1 MSTLSDDMLQQC
13 QKQLSDQVWQ
23 EEVISRLPAETEAQA
38 KTLGAFLYKRAF
50 ACAFDLLRGLLYYVL
65 FESSLREL
73 SCFGVVSGIA
83 DISDR
88 AWSKRMS
95 QACAWLWWLV
105 RTLLHLPV
113 ADRWC
118 TLPHPP
124 LRLLLVDGST
134 FGEEG
139 GPGDQWRLHLSYDL
153 TQGQLHHVVLTDR
166 HGAESIEYADLHPG
180 DCVLTDRG
188 YTYRK
193 AVAYA
198 LDRDADYTGR
208 FAAPS
213 FPLFDEQ
220 GKALEISAWLRS
232 HPAEILERK
241 AWFDWQDKRFL
252 VRVIACPL
260 APQAASAERKRCRE
274 KAQQH
279 GRKVQDQTLYLAGWL
294 LIISTLDPCEWS
306 TEQVICLYQARWQIE
321 LLIKRI
327 KQLLQIHRL
336 PNATTSFNRSAV
348 ACLLIAWILQEQD
361 ARQLQ
366 ILLEPLPLLTE
377 QTSIG
382 GLPTPRP
389 PSQWLL
395 NAVCLQRLAQA
406 VRGMWSL
413 TTIISCWAQLQRHL
427 CPSPRRRV
435 NQGRLMRDLLYL
447 KALQPHLKGALF
459 CCSGT

>member
-1 MSTLSDDMLQQC
+1 MPILSDEMLQRC

-23 EEVISRLPAETEAQA
+23 EEVVSRLPAETEAQA
-38 KTLGAFLYKRAF
+38 RTLRAFLYQRAF
-50 ACAFDLLRGLLYYVL
+50 ACACDLLRGLLYYVL
-65 FESSLREL
+65 FACSLREL
-73 SCFGVVSGIA
+73 SCWGILSGVA

-95 QACAWLWWLV
+95 QASTWLWWLV
-105 RTLLHLPV
+105 RTLLHLPA

-118 TLPHPP
+118 GMPHSPQRI
-124 LRLLLVDGST
+124 LIVDGSM
-134 FGEEG
+134 FGEPG

-153 TQGQLHHVVLTDR
+153 TQGQVHHVTLTDR

-193 AVAYA
+193 AVAFA
-198 LDRDADYTGR
+198 FHQDADYTGR
-208 FAAPS
+208 FAPAS
-213 FPLFDEQ
+213 FPLLDEE
-220 GKALEISAWLRS
+220 GKALDIADWLHS
-232 HPAEILERK
+232 QPAGILERQ
-241 AWFDWQDKRFL
+241 AWFDWQEEGFAVL
-252 VRVIACPL
+252 VIACPL
-260 APQAASAERKRCRE
+260 DPQTAAAERKRCRVN
-274 KAQQH
+274 AQQH
-279 GRKVQDQTLYLAGWL
+279 GRKVQEQTLSLAGWL
-294 LIISTLDPCEWS
+294 LLISTLDPTEWS

-327 KQLLQIHRL
+327 KQLLLLHCLHSKAPSFHR
-336 PNATTSFNRSAV
+336 ATV

-366 ILLEPLPLLTE
+366 ILLDPLPLLTE
-377 QTSIG
+377 STAIL

-389 PSQWLL
+389 PSQWSL
-395 NAVCLQRLAQA
+395 NALCLQGLAQA
-406 VRGMWSL
+406 VRGMWSQ
-413 TTIISCWAQLQRHL
+413 TTILGCWAQLQRHL

-435 NQGRLMRDLLYL
+435 NQGRLMRDLLSL
-447 KALQPHLKGALF
+447 NALPDHLQGALF

>member
-1 MSTLSDDMLQQC
+1 MPILSDDMLQQC
-13 QKQLSDQVWQ
+13 QKQLSERVWQ
-23 EEVISRLPAETEAQA
+23 EEVVSRLPAETEAQA
-38 KTLGAFLYKRAF
+38 KTLRAFLYQRAF
-50 ACAFDLLRGLLYYVL
+50 ACACDLLRGLLYYVL
-65 FESSLREL
+65 FAGSLREL
-73 SCFGVVSGIA
+73 SCFGVLGGIA

-105 RTLLHLPV
+105 RTLLQLP
-113 ADRWC
+113 APDRWC

-124 LRLLLVDGST
+124 QRILIVDGST

-139 GPGDQWRLHLSYDL
+139 GPGDQWRLHLSYNL
-153 TQGQLHHVVLTDR
+153 TQQQVHHVVLTDR

-198 LDRDADYTGR
+198 MDQDADYTGR
-208 FAAPS
+208 FAPPS
-213 FPLFDEQ
+213 FPLLDEQ
-220 GKALEISAWLRS
+220 SQALDIEAWLRS
-232 HPAEILERK
+232 QPADLLERK
-241 AWFDWQDKRFL
+241 AWFDWQDKRFE

-260 APQAASAERKRCRE
+260 APQAAEAERKRCRE

-279 GRKVQDQTLYLAGWL
+279 GRKVQAQTLYLAGWL
-294 LIISTLDPCEWS
+294 LLISTLDPSEWS
-306 TEQVICLYQARWQIE
+306 AEQVICLYQARWQIE

-327 KQLLQIHRL
+327 KQLLQMHRL
-336 PNATTSFNRSAV
+336 PKAAASFNRSVV
-348 ACLLIAWILQEQD
+348 ACLLLAWILQEQD

-366 ILLEPLPLLTE
+366 LLLDPLPLLTE
-377 QTSIG
+377 SKAIV

-389 PSQWLL
+389 ASQWSL
-395 NAVCLQRLAQA
+395 NALCLQGLAQA

-413 TTIISCWAQLQRHL
+413 ATILGNWAQLQRHL
-427 CPSPRRRV
+427 CPSPRKRV
-435 NQGRLMRDLLYL
+435 NQERLMRDLLYR
-447 KALQPHLKGALF
+447 KALPHDLKGVIF